1 MRSFFLYRQA
11 DTVDQIPTSD
21 SSVQQLTHR
30 DIVFAYH
37 SESQELLLE
46 EGTKAS
52 GGHATWA
59 AVKALGAAMWLRS
72 AESLVRTTG
81 LKMPSCVA
89 DRQDGLTEPLNG
101 NRWPDGVR
109 QAGS

>member
-11 DTVDQIPTSD
+11 GVAEA
-21 SSVQQLTHR
+21 SSTNPSSSAPQLSYR

-37 SESQELLLE
+37 SESQDLLLE

-59 AVKALGAAMWLRS
+59 AVSSFGAAMWLRS
-72 AESLVRTTG
+72 PESLVRALSSAWTS
-81 LKMPSCVA
+81 P
-89 DRQDGLTEPLNG
+89 P
-101 NRWPDGVR
+101 P
-109 QAGS
+109 